1 MASSGAKGCC
11 PLGSAL
17 NKSPLSIAFVPWPA
31 LFSKIIKIGC
41 SCTCQMAPRCAGWA
55 CCARVWIS
63 GPAGLVFCVLLL
75 AILAVSAVLPRGGSV
90 QIGRRL
96 ELVVLDLSL
105 ICILESVV
113 EFLEE
118 TEKHDATSCCNF
130 FFFFKWTLYLFLIW
144 LLDCLYWEEFLN
156 GYQNDKI
163 NEDFL
168 REPVFVGGN
177 VTDCFVSGA
186 ISNQSMV

>member
-1 MASSGAKGCC
+1 M
-11 PLGSAL
+11 
-17 NKSPLSIAFVPWPA
+17 
-31 LFSKIIKIGC
+31 
-41 SCTCQMAPRCAGWA
+41 
-55 CCARVWIS
+55 WIS

-118 TEKHDATSCCNF
+118 TEKHDVTSCCNF
-130 FFFFKWTLYLFLIW
+130 FFFFK
-144 LLDCLYWEEFLN
+144 
-156 GYQNDKI
+156 
-163 NEDFL
+163 
-168 REPVFVGGN
+168 
-177 VTDCFVSGA
+177 
-186 ISNQSMV
+186 